1 MKYQNI
7 NLKSAKQGGFTLIEL
22 LTVVV
27 ILGILA
33 YVSMSAFSGSP
44 DSANATAVRSAATEL
59 AKGVGYINANM
70 GTGIKTTANTRNSLI
85 ANGNTMLDVLVVGSI
100 AVNTSQIAGGVNANG
115 QTYQNKFESLGM
127 RPLESEIRV
136 LKRGTAGAAG
146 EYSVMN
152 YPVEFVDNSGGTGTE
167 HCPDRKVCVKF
178 TQITTPVLEEI
189 LGRFGMSYDSA
200 GSAAADKDSPVAYSA
215 PATGD
220 LTHTVTIKLVP

>member
-70 GTGIKTTANTRNSLI
+70 GTGIKTTSSTKNKLLAGTS
-85 ANGNTMLDVLVVGSI
+85 TMLDVLVVGSS
-100 AVNTSQIAGGVNANG
+100 AVSTNMIGNG
-115 QTYQNKFESLGM
+115 QNAQRYKEKFESLGM

-136 LKRGTAGAAG
+136 LNRPAAAGAAG
-146 EYSVMN
+146 TYSVMN
-152 YPVEFVDNSGGTGTE
+152 YPVKFVDDTGDTGVE
-167 HCPDRKVCVKF
+167 KCPDRKVCVQF
-178 TQITTPVLEEI
+178 TQITTPVLEE
-189 LGRFGMSYDSA
+189 LLSRFGMSYKTA
-200 GSAAADKDSPVAYSA
+200 GDEGENMPVAYGVA
-215 PATGD
+215 GDD
-220 LTHTVTIKLVP
+220 LTHTVLVKLVP

>member
-33 YVSMSAFSGSP
+33 YVSMSAFSGSS
-44 DSANATAVRSAATEL
+44 DSANATAVRGAATEL

-70 GTGIKTTANTRNSLI
+70 GTGIATVEGKNKLLTGQS
-85 ANGNTMLDVLVVGSI
+85 TMLDVLVVGSVV
-100 AVNTSQIAGGVNANG
+100 VNTAPIGGVAG
-115 QTYQNKFESLGM
+115 SQTYQQKFESIGM
-127 RPLESEIRV
+127 RPLETEFNV
-136 LKRGTAGAAG
+136 LTRPQYGTAG

-152 YPVEFVDNSGGTGTE
+152 YPVKFVDNTADDDDGGVNG
-167 HCPDRKVCVKF
+167 CPKRKVCVQF
-178 TQITTPVLEEI
+178 TRITTPVLQEI
-189 LGRFGMSYDSA
+189 LGRFGMSY
-200 GSAAADKDSPVAYSA
+200 GETITKDKNAPVAYEA
-215 PATGD
+215 AVAD

>member
-7 NLKSAKQGGFTLIEL
+7 NLKSAKQSGFTLIEL

-27 ILGILA
+27 ILGILT

-70 GTGIKTTANTRNSLI
+70 GTGIKTTKGKNNLLAGDS
-85 ANGNTMLDVLVVGSI
+85 TMLDVLVVGSS
-100 AVNTSQIAGGVNANG
+100 AVSTDKIGGGTNA
-115 QTYQNKFESLGM
+115 QTYKDKFESLGM

-136 LKRGTAGAAG
+136 LTRPAAGAAG
-146 EYSVMN
+146 TYSVMN
-152 YPVEFVDNSGGTGTE
+152 YPVKFVDETGDE
-167 HCPDRKVCVKF
+167 GIDQCPDRKVCVQF

-189 LGRFGMSYDSA
+189 LGRFGMSYTDEKGVVTA
-200 GSAAADKDSPVAYSA
+200 ENKGKDLPVAYEKASA
-215 PATGD
+215 D
-220 LTHTVTIKLVP
+220 LTHDVLIKLVP

>member
-7 NLKSAKQGGFTLIEL
+7 NLKSTKQSGFTLIEL

-70 GTGIKTTANTRNSLI
+70 GTGIKTTANTKNQLLGTSS
-85 ANGNTMLDVLVVGSI
+85 TMLDVLVVGSS
-100 AVNTSQIAGGVNANG
+100 AVSTKNIGGVASS
-115 QTYQNKFESLGM
+115 QTYKEKFETLSM

-136 LKRGTAGAAG
+136 LKRPGDG
-146 EYSVMN
+146 EKGDYSVMN
-152 YPVEFVDNSGGTGTE
+152 YPVKFVDDATKTDVE
-167 HCPDRKVCVKF
+167 HCPDRKVCVQF
-178 TQITTPVLEEI
+178 TQITKPVLEEI
-189 LGRFGMSYDSA
+189 LGRFGMSYKESPTE
-200 GSAAADKDSPVAYSA
+200 DKDSPVAYKA
-215 PATGD
+215 AAAQD
-220 LTHTVTIKLVP
+220 LTYTVTIKLVP